1 MISLRPA
8 HNWTSLDHPLFLRLF
23 IATMNERHVSPW
35 ALPTFQLF
43 DSSNVKSAVVA
54 GVKGN
59 GFFENVPSSSW
70 WLEMTFCWADD
81 LESWCPRRCLSTA
94 ALWSE
99 SIESFSSFPFSSFH
113 VSSSSASCCARW
125 SSIWPILLLWSI
137 KSCVPCDWL
146 PPYWETIGQ
155 QSARVAFQL
164 KDAGQNVSSLHRNF
178 CPHFLSNFKTGYINR
193 WISKCSTNF
202 LLSAKGHD
210 EAVDLRLTKTEG
222 ISAKFHHFLVACKG
236 ICGRTLVLMELGL
249 IHDRWGFKRSID
261 WCLNQ

>member
-1 MISLRPA
+1 MGTAHIPTVRLVECKISCCCSRKGKCFFLKMFRRLADDWRWLSAEQMIWKVDAPEDAYRQLPFGANRL
-8 HNWTSLDHPLFLRLF
+8 NLFLLFHFLHFTFHLRAPFVVRGGHRSGRFCCFDQSKAASPVTDCRL
-23 IATMNERHVSPW
+23 IEKQSANNRLVSPFN
-35 ALPTFQLF
+35 L
-43 DSSNVKSAVVA
+43 
-54 GVKGN
+54 KG
-59 GFFENVPSSSW
+59 
-70 WLEMTFCWADD
+70 
-81 LESWCPRRCLSTA
+81 
-94 ALWSE
+94 
-99 SIESFSSFPFSSFH
+99 
-113 VSSSSASCCARW
+113 
-125 SSIWPILLLWSI
+125 
-137 KSCVPCDWL
+137 
-146 PPYWETIGQ
+146 
-155 QSARVAFQL
+155 
-164 KDAGQNVSSLHRNF
+164 AGQNVSSLHRNF